1 MRRLRRM
8 GTLLTLAALLAGAE
22 GCFYKSTEVTPKD
35 MSKRNFYEGVST
47 ASPWYGFPY
56 GPPGYYPSDVYLGGG
71 RLGGRY

>member
-1 MRRLRRM
+1 MRDPRRIGAM
-8 GTLLTLAALLAGAE
+8 LAVAALLVGVD
-22 GCFYKSTEVTPKD
+22 GCFYKSTEITPKSRD
-35 MSKRNFYEGVST
+35 KSSYYDGMST